1 MPFTVFY
8 NVFMDIL
15 LPLPGEANGKV
26 WNMKKSNVA
35 SKGKTCRVRS
45 AAGEAMAEEEM
56 PYEKFLRLGAG
67 ALSEAELLAIII
79 RTGTSQCTPVDIGRQ
94 ILALPSVKEDGLNG
108 LHHVSVKE
116 LMEIKGIGE
125 VKAVKIK
132 CLAEL
137 SMRMAMA
144 AAKKGLQFLNPPT
157 VADYY
162 MEKLRHERRE
172 QVLLLMLDNRNCLL
186 REELL
191 SIGTVTASLLSPREV
206 FVMALR
212 EKAVHIMLLH
222 NHPSGNPAPSID
234 DIEVT
239 ESIKK
244 IGQMIDIPLID
255 HIIIGDNKYMSFKEA
270 GLL

>member
-1 MPFTVFY
+1 
-8 NVFMDIL
+8 
-15 LPLPGEANGKV
+15 
-26 WNMKKSNVA
+26 MKKCNVG
-35 SKGKTCRVRS
+35 SRIKTAAIKN
-45 AAGEAMAEEEM
+45 AAGEFMAEEEM

-67 ALSEAELLAIII
+67 ALTEAELLAIII
-79 RTGTSQCTPVDIGRQ
+79 RTGTPRCTPVEIGRR
-94 ILALPSVKEDGLNG
+94 ILALPSVKAEGLNG
-108 LHHVSVKE
+108 LHQVSIKE
-116 LMEIKGIGE
+116 LMEINGIGE

-144 AAKKGLQFLNPPT
+144 AAKKRLQFLNPPT

-162 MEKLRHERRE
+162 LEKLRHERRE

-191 SIGTVTASLLSPREV
+191 SIGTVTVSLLSPREV

-222 NHPSGNPAPSID
+222 NHPSGNPTPSMD

>member
-1 MPFTVFY
+1 MVMVKNAIHFR
-8 NVFMDIL
+8 DRI
-15 LPLPGEANGKV
+15 ERRD
-26 WNMKKSNVA
+26 W
-35 SKGKTCRVRS
+35 KGFGLKNNLT
-45 AAGEAMAEEEM
+45 GNQEL
-56 PYEKFLRLGAG
+56 PYEKFLALGAE
-67 ALSEAELLAIII
+67 ALTEAELIAIIL
-79 RTGTSQCTPVDIGRQ
+79 RTGTKDCPALKMAQKVLS
-94 ILALPSVKEDGLNG
+94 LAKGKEPRLNG
-108 LHHVSVKE
+108 LHHISLEE
-116 LMEIKGIGE
+116 LMEIPGIGE

-132 CLAEL
+132 CIAEL
-137 SMRMAMA
+137 AVRMACERA
-144 AAKKGLQFLNPPT
+144 AASVRFNYPDT
-157 VADYY
+157 VAAYY

-191 SIGTVTASLLSPREV
+191 SIGTVTVSLLSPREV

-222 NHPSGNPAPSID
+222 NHPSGNPTPSMD